1 MLSRWHTEKP
11 CAADEIFGTTD
22 TDRRIARRITRR
34 ITRRARVAP
43 AGAVLS

>member
-34 ITRRARVAP
+34 ARVAP

>member
-22 TDRRIARRITRR
+22 TDRRIACRIAHC
-34 ITRRARVAP
+34 ARVAP
-43 AGAVLS
+43 IGAVLS